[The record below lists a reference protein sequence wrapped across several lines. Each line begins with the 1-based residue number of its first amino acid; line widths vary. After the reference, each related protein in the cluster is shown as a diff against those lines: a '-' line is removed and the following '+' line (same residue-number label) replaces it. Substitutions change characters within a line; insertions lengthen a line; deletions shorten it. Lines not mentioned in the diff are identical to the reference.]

1 MPVIV
6 SREALMRLA
15 SHAWNSYPSAAY
27 GFLLG
32 RTGTIISVSLPAW
45 KFPGDNESTVGWDKI
60 GERLAV
66 AKNLAASLKL
76 YLIGAYGSMV
86 SAESMALLRF
96 SQPAIFLG
104 YGPFCCKAHSNV
116 WLSQEGEGKLE
127 WCIHGTVREND
138 SVNQKR
144 VISRWRALIGSAEYD
159 WLVSSGRTKT

>member
-32 RTGTIISVSLPAW
+32 RTETIISVSLPAW
-45 KFPGDNESTVGWDKI
+45 TFPGDRESTVGRDKI
-60 GERLAV
+60 EERLAI

-76 YLIGAYGSMV
+76 YFIGDYGSLV
-86 SAESMALLRF
+86 SEESMAFLRF
-96 SQPAIFLG
+96 SKPAIFLD
-104 YGPFCCKAHSNV
+104 YDPICCKSHSSAG
-116 WLSQEGEGKLE
+116 LSQEGKGNLE
-127 WCIHGTVREND
+127 WCIHGSVRENN

-144 VISRWRALIGSAEYD
+144 VISRWHALIGSAEYYR
-159 WLVSSGRTKT
+159 LVSSRRTKA